1 MNSTIGEIK
10 RAIGVETFRFLVVE
24 DEPLLPLEQG
34 LVVSAVAFGS
44 LVTGCVINWRIL
56 AGLRMRKKDGDRTS
70 INKLFIANTVVSLAL
85 HPPQLVN
92 VHTRS
97 QLNEI
102 RHSGPL

>member
-10 RAIGVETFRFLVVE
+10 RAIGVETWFLVVE

-92 VHTRS
+92 VREYFNGSSTIT
-97 QLNEI
+97 L
-102 RHSGPL
+102 LA